1 VSGAAKMTVKGS
13 SALKKHLKGERLTQ
27 RNAIEAKCCDCVGNY
42 LDGREDCGVI
52 ECPLHPW
59 MPYRKGRVRPKKSR
73 KPRTNTPRNGR
84 TRPQK
89 SGKPRAS
96 TLQNKD
102 VKRTGGVKRTKKK
115 KPKIPLT

>member
-1 VSGAAKMTVKGS
+1 MTVKGS

-27 RNAIEAKCCDCVGNY
+27 LNAIEAKCCDCVGNY

-73 KPRTNTPRNGR
+73 KPRAGILR
-84 TRPQK
+84 K
-89 SGKPRAS
+89 
-96 TLQNKD
+96 KD
-102 VKRTGGVKRTKKK
+102 IKRTGGVKRAKKK
-115 KPKIPLT
+115 KVV